1 MGGGNQTV
9 LVFSSTNEEDTVIS
23 CLLNQS
29 LSLLLPNSTF
39 TQNSAVQR
47 GISYCVILTPH
58 KGFGMFATRDIVAG
72 ELVVIEQPSSHPARC
87 FLPEEAYNEIG
98 LQLPKGRTY
107 GDGK

>member
-9 LVFSSTNEEDTVIS
+9 LVFSSANEEDTVIS

-29 LSLLLPNSTF
+29 LSLLPNSTF
-39 TQNSAVQR
+39 TQYSAVQR